1 MMQYLR
7 DHRLSSLKPKAGMNR
22 IRFAKICLAACWPLA
37 PAASLLTPSAALGA
51 PSATFQMPPG
61 PGATEDPAVVVYLVR
76 HAEKA
81 DDGTDDPPLALHG
94 QIRVQTLLALLADV
108 DLTHVHTT
116 DLKRTRDTAR
126 PFAQRAQLEANIYD
140 PRGLESLATDIIAAP
155 GRHFVSGHSNTTP
168 ALVAALGG
176 DPSDPIDEMEYDR
189 LYIVVIQPGQPPLT
203 TLLRFGEPYVEGAD
217 FGLRAG
223 GSPVAAGIKR
233 EDPGN
238 PL

>member
-1 MMQYLR
+1 
-7 DHRLSSLKPKAGMNR
+7 MNR

-37 PAASLLTPSAALGA
+37 LAAPLMTPSSALGSPFA
-51 PSATFQMPPG
+51 GFQMPTG
-61 PGATEDPAVVVYLVR
+61 PEATEDPAVVVYLVR

-81 DDGTDDPPLALHG
+81 NDGTDDPPLALHG
-94 QIRVQTLLALLADV
+94 RIRVQTLLALLADV

-126 PFAQRAQLEANIYD
+126 PFAQRAELEPSIYD
-140 PRGLESLATDIIAAP
+140 PRALESLAADIIAAP

-223 GSPVAAGIKR
+223 GSPSTGIKR

-238 PL
+238 LL

>member
-1 MMQYLR
+1 
-7 DHRLSSLKPKAGMNR
+7 
-22 IRFAKICLAACWPLA
+22 
-37 PAASLLTPSAALGA
+37 
-51 PSATFQMPPG
+51 MPPG

-116 DLKRTRDTAR
+116 DLKRTQDTAR

-140 PRGLESLATDIIAAP
+140 PRGLESLAADIIAAP

-223 GSPVAAGIKR
+223 GSPVAAGIRR

>member
-1 MMQYLR
+1 MI
-7 DHRLSSLKPKAGMNR
+7 R
-22 IRFAKICLAACWPLA
+22 IRFTKICLAVCWPLA
-37 PAASLLTPSAALGA
+37 LAAPLVTPSSALGA
-51 PSATFQMPPG
+51 PVAGFQMPTD
-61 PGATEDPAVVVYLVR
+61 PGATEDEAVVVYLVR

-81 DDGTDDPPLALHG
+81 EDGTDDPPLALHG
-94 QIRVQTLLALLADV
+94 RIRVQTLLALLSDV

-126 PFAQRAQLEANIYD
+126 PFAQRAELEANIYD
-140 PRGLESLATDIIAAP
+140 PRALESLAADITAAP
-155 GRHFVSGHSNTTP
+155 GRHFVAGHSNTTP

-189 LYIVVIQPGQPPLT
+189 LYILVIQPDHLPLT

-223 GSPVAAGIKR
+223 GTTAAAIKN